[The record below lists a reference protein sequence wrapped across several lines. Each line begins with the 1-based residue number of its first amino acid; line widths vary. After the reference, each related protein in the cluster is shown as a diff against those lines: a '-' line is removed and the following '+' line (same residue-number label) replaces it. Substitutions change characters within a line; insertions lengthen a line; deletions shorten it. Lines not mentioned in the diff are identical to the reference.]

1 MIAQIAK
8 DAGVLT
14 VGVVTRPFLFEASR
28 RRKQAEQGIK
38 NLREAVDTLIT
49 IPNQRLVSMSDPST
63 TLVSAFQMA
72 DRVLLHAVRGV
83 ADLINQQGFVNVD
96 FADVQ
101 TIMQNMGKAVIG
113 KGTAAGKDRMN
124 LAMQDALQSS
134 LMDDVD
140 IRGAKGILV
149 HVLGPADTSAFE
161 ISEAMG
167 AIENLAD
174 EDVNLIWGAT
184 FDEKIE
190 DYVTITIIATGL
202 DH

>member
-1 MIAQIAK
+1 MNAI
-8 DAGVLT
+8 
-14 VGVVTRPFLFEASR
+14 
-28 RRKQAEQGIK
+28 QGIT
-38 NLREAVDTLIT
+38 D
-49 IPNQRLVSMSDPST
+49 LVN
-63 TLVSAFQMA
+63 
-72 DRVLLHAVRGV
+72 GV
-83 ADLINQQGFVNVD
+83 GDINVD

-134 LMDDVD
+134 LMEDVD
-140 IRGAKGILV
+140 IHGAKGILV